1 MRTFK
6 YSDWT
11 TWLLQVWFSCV
22 PSLRKSCVLYSFP
35 LLYRLWD
42 LSWHSYNLWR
52 AQRII
57 KEFSKL
63 YFDIWKCIPYA
74 LKHWQVE
81 IWQFSLKTRDSQK
94 INTWVQNILFYSL
107 ISELNSKIV
116 WNETVQEEHRKG
128 SLKHRRMPGYG
139 GAVGQPSGTNDSP
152 SCKTKKQLTNF
163 YSICLNWAAGRSL
176 CEHSIRNPHKKLLH
190 KYSCLLLG
198 TVGKASLAA
207 PAVSLL
213 SAEKRR

>member
-1 MRTFK
+1 M
-6 YSDWT
+6 
-11 TWLLQVWFSCV
+11 WFSCV

-52 AQRII
+52 AQGII

-74 LKHWQVE
+74 LKHWQFE

-107 ISELNSKIV
+107 ISKLNSKKWNCTRRAKKGFTKAQENAWV
-116 WNETVQEEHRKG
+116 WW
-128 SLKHRRMPGYG
+128 
-139 GAVGQPSGTNDSP
+139 
-152 SCKTKKQLTNF
+152 SC
-163 YSICLNWAAGRSL
+163 G
-176 CEHSIRNPHKKLLH
+176 
-190 KYSCLLLG
+190 
-198 TVGKASLAA
+198 
-207 PAVSLL
+207 PAFRHQWLSLL
-213 SAEKRR
+213 QNQKATDKFLLNLS